1 MNTHTKKES
10 LTHAR
15 VEKKT
20 VEIAGEIN
28 YMSSLVNKDFKITI
42 KNMFKEVNRIL

>member
-10 LTHAR
+10 LTHAQ

-20 VEIAGEIN
+20 VEVAGEIN

-42 KNMFKEVNRIL
+42 KICLKK